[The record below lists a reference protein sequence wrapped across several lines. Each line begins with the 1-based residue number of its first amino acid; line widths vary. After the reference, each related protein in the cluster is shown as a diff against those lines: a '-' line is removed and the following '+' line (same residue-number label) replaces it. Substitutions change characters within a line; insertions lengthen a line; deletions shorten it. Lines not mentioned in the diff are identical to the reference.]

1 MTLND
6 FIKTVNEH
14 LNEIGTIRDMYYLCN
29 DLRNLVEKLSDGK
42 LTMNFSDYKCTYG
55 YIASVEYKTVIASVD
70 IKKRKCDTHT
80 DWIYSYTNYTIKA
93 VILSKDCDGN
103 ETIENL
109 LNGAKLE
116 REKRENAQLNKEI
129 ALIDFLKN
137 YDFASMETIKDVENF
152 KRELLSNHSIFN
164 RLNRFYE

>member
-1 MTLND
+1 MTLNE

-14 LNEIGTIRDMYYLCN
+14 LNEIDKSTEMFHLC
-29 DLRNLVEKLSDGK
+29 DRLQNLVEKLSDGK
-42 LTMNFSDYKCTYG
+42 ITMNFSDYKCTYG
-55 YIASVEYKTVIASVD
+55 YITSVEYKTILASVD
-70 IKKRKCDTHT
+70 IKKRKCDTQG
-80 DWIYSYTNYTIKA
+80 DWIYSWTNYTIKA

-116 REKRENAQLNKEI
+116 REKRDNAKLDKEK

-152 KRELLSNHSIFN
+152 KRELLSNHSIFS